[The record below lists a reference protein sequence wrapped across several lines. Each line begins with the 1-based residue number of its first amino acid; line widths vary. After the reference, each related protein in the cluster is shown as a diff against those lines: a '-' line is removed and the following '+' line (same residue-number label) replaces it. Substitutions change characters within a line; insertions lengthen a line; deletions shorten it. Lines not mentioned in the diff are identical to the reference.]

1 MLRNLIGNFNP
12 TDLGTK
18 ELHSHF
24 ECELEDLGTGI
35 YRTRIKTQIY
45 IDKLFIN
52 SLIDESQHHAGEFI
66 YKLASKSGMFPSS
79 VNMNATFQDGGMS
92 NTASHKSLKSVVLTR
107 ITKIL
112 RNSRTTGAKNTAIGL
127 PDFLINVVCFDKPIS
142 SEQELHLLKL
152 GLNAI
157 SERLYRKNLDNSKE
171 CCINAV
177 ESVVQA

>member
-1 MLRNLIGNFNP
+1 MGKNTIGNFNP

-24 ECELEDLGTGI
+24 DCELESLGKGI
-35 YRTRIKTQIY
+35 LRTRIKNQLV

-52 SLIDESQHHAGEFI
+52 SLIDEKQHNAGEFI
-66 YKLASKSGMFPSS
+66 YKLESQSGIFPSS
-79 VNMNATFQDGGMS
+79 VNLIATFQDGGLA
-92 NTASHKSLKSVVLTR
+92 NTSSHKSLKALVLTR

-112 RNSRTTGAKNTAIGL
+112 RNDGRRISVGL
-127 PDFLINVVCFDKPIS
+127 PDFLINVVCFNKSIT

-157 SERLYRKNLDNSKE
+157 SERLYRKKSENSKD
-171 CCINAV
+171 CCLNAV

>member
-1 MLRNLIGNFNP
+1 MGKNTIGNFNP

-24 ECELEDLGTGI
+24 DCELESLGKGI
-35 YRTRIKTQIY
+35 LRTRIKNQLV

-52 SLIDESQHHAGEFI
+52 SLIDEKQHNAGEFI
-66 YKLASKSGMFPSS
+66 YKLASQSGIFPSS
-79 VNMNATFQDGGMS
+79 VNLIATFQDGGLA
-92 NTASHKSLKSVVLTR
+92 NTSSHKSLKALVLTR

-112 RNSRTTGAKNTAIGL
+112 RNDGRRISVGL
-127 PDFLINVVCFDKPIS
+127 PDFLINVVCFNKSIT

-157 SERLYRKNLDNSKE
+157 SERLYRKKSENSKD
-171 CCINAV
+171 CCLNAV

>member
-1 MLRNLIGNFNP
+1 MGKNTIGNFNP

-24 ECELEDLGTGI
+24 DCELESLGKGI
-35 YRTRIKTQIY
+35 LRTRIKNQLV

-52 SLIDESQHHAGEFI
+52 SLIDDKQHNAGEFI
-66 YKLASKSGMFPSS
+66 YKLASQSGIFPSS
-79 VNMNATFQDGGMS
+79 VNLIATFQDGGLA
-92 NTASHKSLKSVVLTR
+92 NTSSHKSLKALVLTR

-112 RNSRTTGAKNTAIGL
+112 QNSRTTGAKNTAVGL
-127 PDFLINVVCFDKPIS
+127 PDFLINVVCFNKSIT

-157 SERLYRKNLDNSKE
+157 SERLYRKKSENSKD
-171 CCINAV
+171 CCLNAV

>member
-1 MLRNLIGNFNP
+1 MGKNTIGNFNP

-24 ECELEDLGTGI
+24 DCELESLGKGI
-35 YRTRIKTQIY
+35 LRTRIKNQLV

-52 SLIDESQHHAGEFI
+52 SLIDEKQHNAGEFI
-66 YKLASKSGMFPSS
+66 YKLASQSGIFPSS
-79 VNMNATFQDGGMS
+79 VNLIATSQDGGLP
-92 NTASHKSLKSVVLTR
+92 NTSSHKSLKALVLTR

-112 RNSRTTGAKNTAIGL
+112 RTEGCRNTAVGL
-127 PDFLINVVCFDKPIS
+127 PDFLINVVCFNKSIT

-157 SERLYRKNLDNSKE
+157 SERLYRKKSENSKD
-171 CCINAV
+171 CCLNAV

>member
-1 MLRNLIGNFNP
+1 MGKNTIGNFNP

-24 ECELEDLGTGI
+24 DCELESLGKGI
-35 YRTRIKTQIY
+35 LRTRIKNQLV

-52 SLIDESQHHAGEFI
+52 SLIDDKQHNAGEFI
-66 YKLASKSGMFPSS
+66 YKLASQSGIFPSS
-79 VNMNATFQDGGMS
+79 VNLIATFQDGGLA
-92 NTASHKSLKSVVLTR
+92 NTSSHKSLKALVLTR

-112 RNSRTTGAKNTAIGL
+112 QNSRTHNTAVGL
-127 PDFLINVVCFDKPIS
+127 PDFLINVVCFNKSIT

-157 SERLYRKNLDNSKE
+157 SERLYRKKSENSKD
-171 CCINAV
+171 CCLNAV

>member
-1 MLRNLIGNFNP
+1 MGKNTIGNFNP

-24 ECELEDLGTGI
+24 DCELESLGKGI
-35 YRTRIKTQIY
+35 LRTRIKNQLV

-52 SLIDESQHHAGEFI
+52 SLIDDKQHNAGEFI
-66 YKLASKSGMFPSS
+66 YKLASQSGIFPSS
-79 VNMNATFQDGGMS
+79 VNLIATFQDGGLA
-92 NTASHKSLKSVVLTR
+92 NTSSHKSLKALVLTR

-112 RNSRTTGAKNTAIGL
+112 QNSRTHTAVGL
-127 PDFLINVVCFDKPIS
+127 PDFLINVVCFNKSIT

-157 SERLYRKNLDNSKE
+157 SERLYRKKSENSKD
-171 CCINAV
+171 CCLNAV

>member
-1 MLRNLIGNFNP
+1 MGKNTIGNFNP

-24 ECELEDLGTGI
+24 DCELESLGKGI
-35 YRTRIKTQIY
+35 FRTRIKNQLV

-52 SLIDESQHHAGEFI
+52 SLIDEKQHNAGEFI
-66 YKLASKSGMFPSS
+66 YKLASQSGIFPSS
-79 VNMNATFQDGGMS
+79 VNLIATFQDGGLA
-92 NTASHKSLKSVVLTR
+92 NTSSHKSLKALVLTR

-112 RNSRTTGAKNTAIGL
+112 RTQGGRNTSVGL
-127 PDFLINVVCFDKPIS
+127 PDFLINVVCFNKSIT

-157 SERLYRKNLDNSKE
+157 SERLYRKKSENSKD
-171 CCINAV
+171 CCLNAV